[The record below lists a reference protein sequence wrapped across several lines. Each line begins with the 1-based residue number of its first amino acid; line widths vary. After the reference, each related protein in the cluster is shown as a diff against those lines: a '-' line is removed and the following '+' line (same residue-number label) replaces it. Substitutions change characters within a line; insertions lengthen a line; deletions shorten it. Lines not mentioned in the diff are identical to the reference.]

1 MPGSGTPVIQV
12 SRNFDIRD
20 RIITETDDPF
30 YSFAALNGSSSGY
43 DSVGNLTYYQDLVI
57 GNWNYNYD
65 TLNRLTTA
73 QNTATTSIAPQ
84 YINAV
89 GCWTYDGFGNR
100 TLETF
105 NNAPTPCASGPNG
118 NLQRTVTTPTSS
130 NQVSGF
136 TYDLAGNVLYDN
148 LDANYYRYDAEGRLC
163 AVGYPSGSGG
173 TLYEQYL
180 YDASGA
186 RIGKGTLTSLPS
198 SCNAPTSANQF
209 TSTLQYLVGPGGE
222 QVTELNSS
230 SGEVQHTNVFT
241 GGKLLATY
249 DFSGNAPNG
258 LHFALAD
265 PLGTMRVQVTPTGP
279 GTGETELSC
288 MSLPFGN
295 DLGNPRVT
303 NCLGPGTDA
312 TEHHLTGKERD
323 SESGNDYFGAMYYAS
338 SMGRFMSPDP
348 MYLEMHRLADP
359 QQLNLYA
366 YARNNPLTV
375 TDPTGLDITCGGTRC
390 ADYLSALQK
399 DVSFK
404 IDYDK
409 NGKVETV
416 GDIDK
421 KDLSKS
427 DKQFL
432 KAIDDTKNH
441 VTINAID
448 GGKDS
453 SVFFGRSDGNHTGT
467 HTIAFDQAG
476 LLDSPKNAGGM
487 TSAGL
492 IGHET
497 LEGYGESQGWGFEAS
512 HNWATGLGFPGL
524 DPGRITGL
532 YGNAQTGM
540 AFGFT
545 QQFQVHGTGTTENM
559 RINFVSPIPA
569 ASVHS
574 GMNAAGYPVS
584 VEKPK

>member
-209 TSTLQYLVGPGGE
+209 TSTLQYLVGLGGE

-312 TEHHLTGKERD
+312 TEHHFTGKERD
-323 SESGNDYFGAMYYAS
+323 TESGNDYFGARYYSS
-338 SMGRFMSPDP
+338 SMGRFMSPDWSAKEDP
-348 MYLEMHRLADP
+348 VPYAQLDDP
-359 QQLNLYA
+359 QSLNLYA
-366 YARNNPLTV
+366 YVRNNPLSKADPDGHCPECAVWEQEAEPYIEDYGSQAGQWLQQNGTEAAAWVGATAAAGYAAVKGWFSYKPGADFSPKTKKDTATAAAGTCALCGTKTTPAEKSKKGV
-375 TDPTGLDITCGGTRC
+375 TPPSNEGQTDHKKAKSKGGTNDPSNAQHTCRKC
-390 ADYLSALQK
+390 
-399 DVSFK
+399 
-404 IDYDK
+404 
-409 NGKVETV
+409 NRE
-416 GDIDK
+416 
-421 KDLSKS
+421 KS
-427 DKQFL
+427 DKDVPP
-432 KAIDDTKNH
+432 APAPPPPPPPPPPPTPPPP
-441 VTINAID
+441 
-448 GGKDS
+448 
-453 SVFFGRSDGNHTGT
+453 
-467 HTIAFDQAG
+467 AG
-476 LLDSPKNAGGM
+476 A
-487 TSAGL
+487 
-492 IGHET
+492 
-497 LEGYGESQGWGFEAS
+497 
-512 HNWATGLGFPGL
+512 
-524 DPGRITGL
+524 
-532 YGNAQTGM
+532 
-540 AFGFT
+540 
-545 QQFQVHGTGTTENM
+545 
-559 RINFVSPIPA
+559 
-569 ASVHS
+569 
-574 GMNAAGYPVS
+574 
-584 VEKPK
+584 